1 MEPQLGPVLES
12 ELEPESESELEP
24 ELGWVLVEGSG

>member
-1 MEPQLGPVLES
+1 MELQLGPVLES
-12 ELEPESESELEP
+12 ELEPESELELEP